1 VLVVPFAFTLCS
13 AAAAATL
20 ILGLWRF

>member
-13 AAAAATL
+13 AAAASTL